1 MIRHCSRCREENDTD
16 GRYCRRCRANYM
28 RDWRK
33 AKPASAYRNIHCI
46 ASRETTATDPETDHL
61 AAAVADLCDELAVIG

>member
-1 MIRHCSRCREENDTD
+1 MIRHCSRCREENDTN

-33 AKPASAYRNIHCI
+33 TRPANFYRNIHAI
-46 ASRETTATDPETDHL
+46 ASHETSGDAAELT
-61 AAAVADLCDELAVIG
+61 AAVADLDDEYARVG